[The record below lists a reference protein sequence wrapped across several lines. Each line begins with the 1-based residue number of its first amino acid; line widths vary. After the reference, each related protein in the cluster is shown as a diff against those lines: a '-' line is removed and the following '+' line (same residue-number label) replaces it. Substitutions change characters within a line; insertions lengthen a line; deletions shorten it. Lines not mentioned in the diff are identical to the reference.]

1 MKRSTIVRNETVP
14 GEISF
19 VDSFYLLLLPYCR
32 VGISLVRKE
41 RKAYIRFFGREKFMV
56 SRKKVSLVSLYT
68 SR

>member
-32 VGISLVRKE
+32 VGISLVKE

-56 SRKKVSLVSLYT
+56 SRKKVSLVSLYA